1 MNNTQG
7 LIAVNMLGPQLIYRV
22 IIVLFRQTRRLD
34 VFVKDEFFAELE
46 NGNVVFM
53 GVLVEPL
60 MHNQTRNVNFLL
72 RTIENL
78 AHVGGS

>member
-1 MNNTQG
+1 MNSTHG
-7 LIAVNMLGPQLIYRV
+7 PIAVGPPTPQLIYRV

-34 VFVKDEFFAELE
+34 VFVKDETSAELE
-46 NGNVVFM
+46 NGNVVFKSL
-53 GVLVEPL
+53 LVEPL

-78 AHVGGS
+78 AQVEGA